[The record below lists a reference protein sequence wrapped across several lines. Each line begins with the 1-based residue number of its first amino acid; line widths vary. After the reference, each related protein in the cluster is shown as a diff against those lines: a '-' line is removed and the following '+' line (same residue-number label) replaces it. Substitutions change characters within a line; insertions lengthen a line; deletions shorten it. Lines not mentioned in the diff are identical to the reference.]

1 MPRAR
6 FLALAALPLLATL
19 LAAQPGMAQFNPF
32 QLLAPQP
39 AKPAPAKPAPQTQHK
54 KPAATPAKPVTAPA
68 AAAAQKKPEAK
79 KLEAKKPE
87 AKKPEPPKYEL
98 ADYYKVWD
106 ITGETTRADIVK
118 RFGEPKQPA
127 DRRVSYYFNE
137 NLAFFFTSDDTVGTM
152 VVGNSFE
159 AMPPDSIPRD
169 VLDKAF
175 IGRTR
180 DDVLKAFGPA
190 NAVLS
195 DNYRYLPKSGPY
207 KVQFQCYDVER
218 YVCKQ
223 LLVQF

>member
-6 FLALAALPLLATL
+6 FFAIAVPPLLAVL

-39 AKPAPAKPAPQTQHK
+39 AKPAPAKPAPQAQQK
-54 KPAATPAKPVTAPA
+54 KPAPAATPAKPAPAPA

-79 KLEAKKPE
+79 QPA
-87 AKKPEPPKYEL
+87 PPKYAL

-106 ITGETTRADIVK
+106 VTATTTRKDIVA
-118 RFGEPKQPA
+118 RFGEPQQPG
-127 DRRVSYYFNE
+127 DRRISYYFNE
-137 NLAFFFTSDDTVGTM
+137 NLVFFFNSDDTVRAM
-152 VVGNSFE
+152 AVGNSFS
-159 AMPPDSIPRD
+159 AMPPNSIPGE
-169 VLDKAF
+169 VIDKAF

-190 NAVLS
+190 DAVLS

-207 KVQFQCYDVER
+207 KVQFQCYDHER

>member
-1 MPRAR
+1 MLRAR
-6 FLALAALPLLATL
+6 YLRIVGLPLLATL
-19 LAAQPGMAQFNPF
+19 LMAQTVPV
-32 QLLAPQP
+32 PP
-39 AKPAPAKPAPQTQHK
+39 K
-54 KPAATPAKPVTAPA
+54 KPALPARPKNTTAITQP
-68 AAAAQKKPEAK
+68 KKPD
-79 KLEAKKPE
+79 AKKPE
-87 AKKPEPPKYEL
+87 AKKPEAKKIEAKKPEPPKYTL

-106 ITGETTRADIVK
+106 VTAETTRKDIVA

-137 NLAFFFTSDDTVGTM
+137 NLVFFFTSDDTVGTM

-159 AMPPDSIPRD
+159 PMPPNSIPRD

-175 IGRTR
+175 IGRSR

-207 KVQFQCYDVER
+207 KVQFQCYDIER

-223 LLVQF
+223 MTVQF